1 MKKKLAGIIN
11 VSISNILSIK
21 RSLEHIGFNVI
32 IIDQYQDID
41 KLDLLVLPGVGTFK
55 EAMKKLIENNLL
67 KLIEKAIQT
76 NKKILGICL
85 GMQILFEE
93 GEEFGLTKGIG
104 FFKGKVENFNKYK
117 VEANTLIGWNNVRF
131 NNKNKLL
138 EKNTLVSNKFTN
150 NLFYFV
156 HSYFVK
162 NANEDIEVANSTNGE
177 VVYSCIVKKDNVLAF
192 QFHPEKSGE
201 NGLTLL
207 KNELI
212 NL

>member
-11 VSISNILSIK
+11 ISISNVLSIK

-32 IIDQYQDID
+32 IIDQHQNID
-41 KLDLLVLPGVGTFK
+41 LLDLLVLPGVGTFK
-55 EAMKKLIENNLL
+55 EAMEKLNENNLL
-67 KLIEKAIQT
+67 KLIEQAIQK
-76 NKKILGICL
+76 NKKILGLCL

-131 NNKNKLL
+131 KNKNKLL
-138 EKNTLVSNKFTN
+138 EQDELVSNKFTN
-150 NLFYFV
+150 NLYYFV

-162 NANEDIEVANSTNGE
+162 NEDVEIATSNNGE
-177 VVYSCIVKKDNVLAF
+177 VVYSSIVKKDNVLAF

-201 NGLTLL
+201 NGIILL